1 MTGCGEKILRL
12 RLRMTN
18 EGAPLAGA
26 ERRFFGAKLLRMTG
40 GGVFMTLAEKA
51 LAYNREIKE
60 ALETVYGALN
70 EGQKKKILKNAKVK
84 ALFDRYKINCE
95 GSV

>member
-1 MTGCGEKILRL
+1 MTGKETQNDKGGVLLWRVRREDSSA
-12 RLRMTN
+12 
-18 EGAPLAGA
+18 APLNDKG
-26 ERRFFGAKLLRMTG
+26 EVLGMTG

-84 ALFDRYKINCE
+84 ALFDRYKINCK
-95 GSV
+95 GGV

>member
-1 MTGCGEKILRL
+1 MT
-12 RLRMTN
+12 
-18 EGAPLAGA
+18 
-26 ERRFFGAKLLRMTG
+26 

-51 LAYNREIKE
+51 LAYNREIKA
-60 ALETVYGALN
+60 ALETMYGALN

-95 GSV
+95 GGV

>member
-1 MTGCGEKILRL
+1 
-12 RLRMTN
+12 
-18 EGAPLAGA
+18 
-26 ERRFFGAKLLRMTG
+26 
-40 GGVFMTLAEKA
+40 MTLAEKA

-70 EGQKKKILKNAKVK
+70 EGQKKKILKNGKVK

-95 GSV
+95 GGV

>member
-1 MTGCGEKILRL
+1 M
-12 RLRMTN
+12 N
-18 EGAPLAGA
+18 
-26 ERRFFGAKLLRMTG
+26 
-40 GGVFMTLAEKA
+40 LAEKA

-95 GSV
+95 GGV

>member
-1 MTGCGEKILRL
+1 MTGKETQNDKGGVLLWRVRREDSSAAPQ
-12 RLRMTN
+12 N
-18 EGAPLAGA
+18 DNGA
-26 ERRFFGAKLLRMTG
+26 RNDR
-40 GGVFMTLAEKA
+40 GVFMTLAEKA

>member
-1 MTGCGEKILRL
+1 MTGKETQNDKGGVL
-12 RLRMTN
+12 
-18 EGAPLAGA
+18 G
-26 ERRFFGAKLLRMTG
+26 MTG